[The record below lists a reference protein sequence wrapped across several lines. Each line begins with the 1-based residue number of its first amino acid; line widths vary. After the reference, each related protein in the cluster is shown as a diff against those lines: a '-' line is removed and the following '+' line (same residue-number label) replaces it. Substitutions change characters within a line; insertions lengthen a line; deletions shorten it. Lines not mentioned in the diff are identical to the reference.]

1 MLNLLMLINCAG
13 KTEVLIL
20 IFRFGFLNAAEKTNF
35 NAIRHM
41 TEVLGKFFNARKKFR
56 QKREIRKNPIHK
68 VNGIYGADNRIRTGD
83 LVLTKDVL
91 YLLSHISNY
100 TGVGSLLPNT
110 GYYIRLFI
118 KLQAFFI
125 FILYLPL
132 FAGRSGYYKN
142 GFPAIIIREMAI

>member
-13 KTEVLIL
+13 ETEVLIL
-20 IFRFGFLNAAEKTNF
+20 IFRFGFLNAAEKTNSAAAGHLTGVF
-35 NAIRHM
+35 CNFLMPVRNF
-41 TEVLGKFFNARKKFR
+41 GKGK
-56 QKREIRKNPIHK
+56 RKNPVHK
-68 VNGIYGADNRIRTGD
+68 VNGICGADNRIRTGD

-100 TGVGSLLPNT
+100 TGVGGLLPNT

-142 GFPAIIIREMAI
+142 GFPASIIREMAI